1 MRHHCQRFVRFSRV
15 RLVAVGA
22 VAVLTLAAC
31 GSASGTSKTT
41 PGQSPTQTTA
51 SSSGGYNY

>member
-1 MRHHCQRFVRFSRV
+1 MRHHRQQSVRFRKS

-31 GSASGTSKTT
+31 GSASGTPKTV
-41 PGQSPTQTTA
+41 PGQSPPPTTT
-51 SSSGGYNY
+51 SSGGYGY

>member
-1 MRHHCQRFVRFSRV
+1 MDRSGRHSTRFKRA

-31 GSASGTSKTT
+31 GSASGASKTD
-41 PGQSPTQTTA
+41 PGGQSPATTA
-51 SSSGGYNY
+51 PSSGGYNY

>member
-1 MRHHCQRFVRFSRV
+1 MRHDRQRSVRFRKS

-31 GSASGTSKTT
+31 GSAGGTSKT
-41 PGQSPTQTTA
+41 PAGQSPTVTTA
-51 SSSGGYNY
+51 ASGGGYNY

>member
-1 MRHHCQRFVRFSRV
+1 MRHHRQQSVRFRKS

-31 GSASGTSKTT
+31 GSASGTPKTV
-41 PGQSPTQTTA
+41 PGQSPPPTTT
-51 SSSGGYNY
+51 SNGGYGY